1 MKKLILLFA
10 FGAVVISCN
19 NSPESKANALIKE
32 ELKKSLYKPDT
43 YQPVETVVDSAFAPQ
58 DDPTLYEKL
67 TRLEDL
73 GREIESLESTMK
85 RKKSAMAIWS
95 GPYQSAYDR
104 NEYNEAKEEYDEANG
119 KLEKLRKKVQPLA
132 VEIVEL
138 MNQKSKFIGFKA
150 THNYRADNNA
160 GNTLIGNS
168 VYIIDPKF
176 EKILFSM
183 EKEGYDAYQEALKQ
197 LKEQMA
203 EQQE

>member
-1 MKKLILLFA
+1 MKKLILLFT